1 MFFLAYNHR
10 KQITIN
16 RIAKSQGSTLAVARS
31 PNASENGGGRV
42 KTLPSV
48 ARRASQNIVTDG
60 PRPIY
65 YMWLS
70 W

>member
-1 MFFLAYNHR
+1 MEEE
-10 KQITIN
+10 TV
-16 RIAKSQGSTLAVARS
+16 SQGSTLAVARS

-48 ARRASQNIVTDG
+48 ARRASQNIVTDR
-60 PRPIY
+60 PRLIY